1 MSATTERVGALVAPV
16 LERMSLRLYDVDA
29 PGPTLRVM
37 VDRDGGVDI
46 DTLAEATREISRLL
60 DDSEPVAGSYTL
72 EVSSPGLERPL
83 RTPQHFEGAVGEQ
96 VRIKLLAGTQ
106 GDRRCEGTLVSV
118 AVDAITVETPEGPR
132 VIDLADVSKART
144 VFDWSTSS
152 RASTT
157 EPLIE
162 STTESTT
169 ESEEDI

>member
-118 AVDAITVETPEGPR
+118 AVDAITVETPRGPSCDR
-132 VIDLADVSKART
+132 SRRCLQGPHGLRLVDVEPCLDDRAPDRIDN
-144 VFDWSTSS
+144 
-152 RASTT
+152 
-157 EPLIE
+157 
-162 STTESTT
+162 
-169 ESEEDI
+169 